1 MADEARAGGDR
12 SSRSSE
18 KSIQKAIQRLTARL
32 LGCQRRL
39 EDRKRLTRTMTF
51 EDLGVDRAFVDLC
64 RLRDYADSVPAR
76 GAAAM
81 SEESVRCSDRRHNH
95 RLSRNARSGSGAR

>member
-18 KSIQKAIQRLTARL
+18 KSIQKAIQRLSARL

-51 EDLGVDRAFVDLC
+51 EDLGVDRTFVDLC
-64 RLRDYADSVPAR
+64 RLRIMRSSRLKANWS
-76 GAAAM
+76 
-81 SEESVRCSDRRHNH
+81 RCK
-95 RLSRNARSGSGAR
+95 RLA